1 MKKSVIVLISII
13 YIAAIFVVGFI
24 GAQRT
29 VFNEIVYITDI
40 ECTNEGVVDLGNNHK
55 EIMFDY
61 DEDKSIDENA
71 VIITYKV
78 YPSDSTLKGA
88 DAVDVYAIPNDKL
101 FTQDGVVFK
110 FHNAPGIVTVQLESL
125 DGSNIKEYVD
135 IIVY

>member
-1 MKKSVIVLISII
+1 MKKSVVVLISII

-24 GAQRT
+24 GAKRN
-29 VFNEIVYITDI
+29 VFNEMIYITDI
-40 ECTNEGVVDLGNNHK
+40 ECTNEGIMDLGNNHK

-61 DEDKSIDENA
+61 DEDKSIEENA
-71 VIITYKV
+71 LIITYKV
-78 YPSDSTLKGA
+78 FPSDSTFKGA
-88 DAVDVYAIPNDKL
+88 DAVDIYAIPNDLL
-101 FTQDGVVFK
+101 FEQDGVVFK